1 MMQHAEIQKLKTDV
15 GRHFKQPQDI
25 LNNGDL
31 ATEQKIELLKEWE
44 IDLRQM
50 MVASEENMPSTKSG
64 STADLLSKVNAALTE
79 LGSHSEVATEQ
90 KAPTKLGG

>member
-1 MMQHAEIQKLKTDV
+1 MLHHTEVQKLKTDV

-25 LNNGDL
+25 LDDEDL

-44 IDLRQM
+44 IDLRQL

-64 STADLLSKVNAALTE
+64 HTADMLSKVSKALTE
-79 LGSHSEVATEQ
+79 LGSQSEVKSERA
-90 KAPTKLGG
+90 APTKLG